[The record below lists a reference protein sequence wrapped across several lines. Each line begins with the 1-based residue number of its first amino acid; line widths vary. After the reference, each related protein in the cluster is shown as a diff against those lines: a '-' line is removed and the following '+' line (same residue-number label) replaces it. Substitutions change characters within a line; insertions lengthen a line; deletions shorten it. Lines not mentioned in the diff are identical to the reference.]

1 MSEEHRPPE
10 DGEPELPGAD
20 TPGADTPGAEDTP
33 GSPAAVKT
41 HVPNEG
47 IDPNELAGNGEKEPR
62 ITLDRYY
69 SRRRPAIRSGWTHI
83 VSLVAMLV
91 ALVMI

>member
-1 MSEEHRPPE
+1 
-10 DGEPELPGAD
+10 
-20 TPGADTPGAEDTP
+20 
-33 GSPAAVKT
+33 
-41 HVPNEG
+41 
-47 IDPNELAGNGEKEPR
+47 EPR

-91 ALVMI
+91 ALVMIMIYKDRCGHQVSELMGTVKTSDGGGVPVRYELPKTSDEKAKSDAR